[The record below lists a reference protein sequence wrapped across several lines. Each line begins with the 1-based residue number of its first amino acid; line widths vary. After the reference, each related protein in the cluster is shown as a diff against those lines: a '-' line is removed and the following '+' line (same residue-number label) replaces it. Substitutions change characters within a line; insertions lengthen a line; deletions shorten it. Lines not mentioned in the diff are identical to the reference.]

1 MQIQERNIVIRTGF
15 FRTSRRRIVCIG
27 PILIGLILGLL
38 FPAVGAAALDLRLSG
53 DRLSLRADGVPLRQ
67 VLGRLAGEGVR
78 VQVDPALNP
87 PISAD
92 FSNREMGAALKS
104 LLGPLDFA
112 LIWERAAGSS
122 VIRLTEVQVFA
133 PGRQGRV
140 TPLERSEGFDVVRN
154 PEDGSYYLRDEI
166 VLRPGPDLPPDRLA
180 KIVRELGGQIL
191 ERDPLIGAVR
201 VRLPAGTD
209 VPGLIARLR
218 KEGVT
223 DAAEP
228 HYAYPIALPRFAPGD
243 GGKAPSAGPIPDG
256 RAPVA
261 VLDSGLMAGAG
272 LEDQILASLDAVHP
286 DMPITDGLGH
296 GTQMALLAGGR
307 VDPLGAPVDLDD
319 QVPLV
324 AIRAFDDK
332 GFTSNFAVSR
342 AVEFARENGARVLS
356 LSWGSEVRSAFL
368 EAALDAAARDGM
380 VVVASAGN
388 EPTGRPVYPAA
399 YSSVIG
405 VGAEA
410 PDGSRWDQSNYG
422 DFVSVSAPGFARL
435 PVGYKGE
442 PGLYAGTSVAAA
454 VAANRAARHLSDH
467 PDADRAA
474 VIRMLEAAF

>member
-1 MQIQERNIVIRTGF
+1 M
-15 FRTSRRRIVCIG
+15 
-27 PILIGLILGLL
+27 
-38 FPAVGAAALDLRLSG
+38 
-53 DRLSLRADGVPLRQ
+53 PLRQ

-78 VQVDPALNP
+78 VQVDPDLNP
-87 PISAD
+87 LISAD
-92 FSNREMGAALKS
+92 FSNRKMSAALKS

-112 LIWERAAGSS
+112 LIWERPAGSS
-122 VIRLTEVQVFA
+122 AIRLTEVQVFA

-140 TPLERSEGFDVVRN
+140 SPLERNEGFDVARN

-166 VLRPGPDLPPDRLA
+166 VLRPGPNLPPERLDE
-180 KIVRELGGQIL
+180 IVRELGGQIL

-218 KEGVT
+218 EEGVT

-228 HYAYPIALPRFAPGD
+228 HYAYPIALPLVAPGD
-243 GGKAPSAGPIPDG
+243 GGESLAAAPIPDG
-256 RAPVA
+256 RVPVA

-272 LEDQILASLDAVHP
+272 LEDQVLASLDAVHP
-286 DMPITDGLGH
+286 EMPITDGLGH

-307 VDPLGAPVDLDD
+307 VDPLGARIDPGDPDD

-342 AVEFARENGARVLS
+342 AVAFARENGARVLN
-356 LSWGSEVRSAFL
+356 LSWGSEVRSEFL

-380 VVVASAGN
+380 VVLASAGN

-399 YSSVIG
+399 YASVIG

-410 PDGSRWDQSNYG
+410 PDGTRWDQSNYG

-454 VAANRAARHLSDH
+454 VAANRVARFLSDH
-467 PDADRAA
+467 PTANRAE
-474 VIRMLEAAF
+474 VVRMLEEAF

>member
-1 MQIQERNIVIRTGF
+1 LSIINYPFSIIHSKWRATIF
-15 FRTSRRRIVCIG
+15 RRIH
-27 PILIGLILGLL
+27 LLGLIAALL
-38 FPAVGAAALDLRLSG
+38 IPSIAWAALDLRLSG
-53 DRLSLRADGVPLRQ
+53 DRLSLKADGVPLRQ
-67 VLGRLAGEGVR
+67 ILGRLAAEGVG
-78 VQVDPALNP
+78 VQVDPDLNP
-87 PISAD
+87 LISAD
-92 FSNREMGAALKS
+92 FSNREMSAALKS

-112 LIWERAAGSS
+112 LIWERPAGSTA
-122 VIRLTEVQVFA
+122 IRLTEVQVFA

-140 TPLERSEGFDVVRN
+140 SPLERNEGFDVARN

-166 VLRPGPDLPPDRLA
+166 VLRPGPNLPPERLTE
-180 KIVRELGGQIL
+180 IVEELGGQIL

-201 VRLPAGTD
+201 VRLPEGTD

-218 KEGVT
+218 EEGVT

-228 HYAYPIALPRFAPGD
+228 HYAYPIALPMVAPGD
-243 GGKAPSAGPIPDG
+243 GGDGPAAVPIPDG
-256 RAPVA
+256 RVAVA

-272 LEDQILASLDAVHP
+272 LEDQVLASLDAVHP

-307 VDPLGAPVDLDD
+307 VDPLGAPVDPDD

-342 AVEFARENGARVLS
+342 AVEFARSNGARVLS
-356 LSWGSEVRSAFL
+356 LSWGSEVRSEFL

-380 VVVASAGN
+380 VVLASAGN

-454 VAANRAARHLSDH
+454 VAANRVARYLSDH
-467 PDADRAA
+467 PKASRTEL
-474 VIRMLEAAF
+474 IRMLEKAF

>member
-1 MQIQERNIVIRTGF
+1 
-15 FRTSRRRIVCIG
+15 
-27 PILIGLILGLL
+27 
-38 FPAVGAAALDLRLSG
+38 
-53 DRLSLRADGVPLRQ
+53 

-78 VQVDPALNP
+78 IQVDPDLNP
-87 PISAD
+87 LISAN
-92 FSNREMGAALKS
+92 FSNREMSAALKS

-112 LIWERAAGSS
+112 LIWERPAGSAA
-122 VIRLTEVQVFA
+122 IRLTEVQVFA
-133 PGRQGRV
+133 PGRRGRAS
-140 TPLERSEGFDVVRN
+140 PLERSEGFDVARN

-166 VLRPGPDLPPDRLA
+166 VLRPGPDLPPERLSEM
-180 KIVRELGGQIL
+180 VRELGGRIV
-191 ERDPLIGAVR
+191 ERDPLVGAVR
-201 VRLPAGTD
+201 VRLPTGTD

-218 KEGVT
+218 EEGVT

-228 HYAYPIALPRFAPGD
+228 HYAYPIALPRVAPGD
-243 GGKAPSAGPIPDG
+243 GGEGPSAGPIPEG
-256 RAPVA
+256 RAAVA

-307 VDPLGAPVDLDD
+307 VDPLGAPADSEDN
-319 QVPLV
+319 VPLV

-368 EAALDAAARDGM
+368 EAALDQASKNGM
-380 VVVASAGN
+380 VVLASAGN

-399 YSSVIG
+399 YAGVIG
-405 VGAEA
+405 VGAET

-442 PGLYAGTSVAAA
+442 PGLYAGTSVATAA
-454 VAANRAARHLSDH
+454 AANRVARYLSDH
-467 PDADRAA
+467 PKASRAE
-474 VIRMLEAAF
+474 VVRMLEKTF